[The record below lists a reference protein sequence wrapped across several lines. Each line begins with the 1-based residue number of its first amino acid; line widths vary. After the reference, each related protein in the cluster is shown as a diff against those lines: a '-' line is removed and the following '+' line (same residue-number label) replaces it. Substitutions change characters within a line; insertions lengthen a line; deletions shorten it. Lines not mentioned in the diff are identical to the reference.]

1 MAPWQ
6 TAADM
11 CLDTATAEDVL
22 ACSTTLDLHGIFA
35 AAVTREVGMYVA
47 RRRWIYV
54 EVVADGALLVV
65 GCGVGK
71 CVDVQRD
78 GVVCEEVQDL
88 EVW

>member
-11 CLDTATAEDVL
+11 CLDAAAAEDVL
-22 ACSTTLDLHGIFA
+22 ACSTALDLHCVFA
-35 AAVTREVGMYVA
+35 TAAGGEVGMYVA
-47 RRRWIYV
+47 CRRWIGV
-54 EVVADGALLVV
+54 EVVAYGALLVV

-71 CVDVQRD
+71 GVDVERD
-78 GVVCEEVQDL
+78 GVVGEEVQDL